1 MKFGEKV
8 REARKQAGLS
18 QEEFAKAIGVSLR
31 TITNYETNGVYPKKR
46 EIYPKIAEVLGVDIN
61 YLMTES
67 DAFITEANE
76 KYGARGAKQ
85 AKELMEEVTGLF
97 AGGKMADEDMDV
109 MMRAITEAYWI
120 AKENNKKYTPKKY
133 RSEGDE

>member
-46 EIYPKIAEVLGVDIN
+46 EIYPKIAEVLGVDVN

-76 KYGARGAKQ
+76 KYGSRGARQ

-120 AKENNKKYTPKKY
+120 AKEKNKKYTPKKY
-133 RSEGDE
+133 RSEE

>member
-76 KYGARGAKQ
+76 KYGERGTKQ

-120 AKENNKKYTPKKY
+120 AKEKNKKYTPKKY
-133 RSEGDE
+133 RSKDED